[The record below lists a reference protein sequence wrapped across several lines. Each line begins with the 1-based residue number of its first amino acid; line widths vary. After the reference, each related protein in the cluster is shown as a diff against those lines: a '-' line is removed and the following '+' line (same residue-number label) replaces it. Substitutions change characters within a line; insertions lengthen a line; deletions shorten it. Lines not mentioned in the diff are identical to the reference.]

1 MSSNARIPWK
11 HHVLWGVGLGAA
23 VVLSIQVL
31 TWLGLGLSHWTW
43 ISTYVLVVVF
53 SFLGA
58 RSLGEHLGARP
69 GFLRTVLLIA
79 VMILVSRVIYQ
90 TYMYLYINFVDP
102 TWIDTVAEVWS
113 AQLAEGGVPEEK
125 IGQSIATF
133 RRQWETGYIFT
144 LGIVS
149 YGIAQFIL
157 GLVTAVVGVVQP
169 WKGRNRGS

>member
-1 MSSNARIPWK
+1 MSATNGTPWK
-11 HHVLWGVGLGAA
+11 HHLVWGLGLGAA
-23 VVLSIQVL
+23 VVLCIQVL

-43 ISTYVLVVVF
+43 ISTYALVVVF
-53 SFLGA
+53 AFLGA
-58 RSLGEHLGARP
+58 RSFADRLGERP
-69 GFLRTVLLIA
+69 GFLGTVLLIA

-102 TWIDTVAEVWS
+102 TWLDTVADVWS
-113 AQLAEGGVPEEK
+113 AQLAEAGASEEE
-125 IGQSIATF
+125 IGQNIATF
-133 RRQWETGYIFT
+133 RRQWETGYVFT

-169 WKGRNRGS
+169 WKGRSRGS